1 MTCLQAAH
9 SVHQCVYRC
18 AMHWRRITAKRL
30 RQRGGRPKLRPVV
43 EAKPDW
49 PVISLPGASRS
60 VPLVQPLPVVDLHRC
75 VSGTVNNYSLF
86 LRPHFQ
92 TRLQI

>member
-1 MTCLQAAH
+1 M
-9 SVHQCVYRC
+9 HQCVYRC
-18 AMHWRRITAKRL
+18 AMRWRRITAKRL

-75 VSGTVNNYSLF
+75 VSGTVYNYSLF